1 MTVDSWGTQALTKRL
16 TGREVTE
23 DELFQAQAIIE
34 LFSGVTIDASDQDLI
49 SGRNLRML
57 TWAVCYEAA
66 FIQDNPDLFTAAD
79 TTSWS
84 QDGVSAQPAHENAA
98 LLAPLAHRCLR
109 RLSWRLA
116 PINALTRTGR
126 GVDRGNR
133 DNAVRDDQFV
143 WTPL

>member
-1 MTVDSWGTQALTKRL
+1 MTVESWGTQALTKRL
-16 TGREVTE
+16 TGIEVTE
-23 DELFQAQAIIE
+23 DDLFQAQAIIE
-34 LFSGVTIDASDQDLI
+34 LISGVTLDASDQGLI

-57 TWAVCYEAA
+57 TYAVCYEAV
-66 FIQDNPDLFTAAD
+66 FVKDHPDLFTAAD

-84 QDGVSAQPAHENAA
+84 QDGVSAEPAHENAA
-98 LLAPLAHRCLR
+98 LLAPLAHRCLK

-116 PINALTRTGR
+116 PLNMLTRTGR